1 MADGGSIQPFDL
13 QRMFIGDLP
22 WLFTLEVVVRT
33 ILMYL
38 YTLLLIRLLSRRALS
53 QLSLIEFAL
62 VIALGSAVGDP
73 MFYAD
78 VPLLHCFAVITT
90 VVALNR
96 GVNWLMAR
104 NEIVERIVEGAP
116 ASLIQQGR
124 LHIPNL
130 RRFGLSQEELFEFL
144 RSQGVENLG
153 SVREGYFEQNGQISI
168 FRYTNDQKR
177 VGLALVPPWDI
188 GQMQAFAQG
197 TLVKDEQVLA
207 CLRCGFTQKF
217 ENQLLPLCPACQHH
231 QWTAAV
237 GKT

>member
-1 MADGGSIQPFDL
+1 MADGAIQPFDL
-13 QRMFIGDLP
+13 HRMFIGDLP

-33 ILMYL
+33 ILMYV

-53 QLSLIEFAL
+53 QLSLIEFFL

-78 VPLLHCFAVITT
+78 VPLLHGFTVVTI

-96 GVNWLMAR
+96 GINWLMAR
-104 NEIVERIVEGAP
+104 NEVVERIVEGAP
-116 ASLIQQGR
+116 ASLIQEGR

-168 FRYTNDQKR
+168 FCYANDKKQA
-177 VGLALVPPWDI
+177 GLALVPPWDI
-188 GQMQAFAQG
+188 MKMQTFEQG
-197 TLVKDEQVLA
+197 ASIKAAQVLA
-207 CLRCGFTQKF
+207 CHRCGFTQKF
-217 ENQLLPLCPACQHH
+217 ENQPLPTCPACQNPH
-231 QWTAAV
+231 WTDAV
-237 GKT
+237 RKP